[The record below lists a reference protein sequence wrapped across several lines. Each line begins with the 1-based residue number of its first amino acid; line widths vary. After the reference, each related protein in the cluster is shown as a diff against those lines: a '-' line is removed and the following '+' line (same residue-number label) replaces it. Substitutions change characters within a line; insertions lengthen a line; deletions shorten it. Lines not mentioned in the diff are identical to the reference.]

1 MKEYIALDC
10 HKQYSLAERFDAAS
24 GRVVQDRI
32 EHRRGAIADYLRSW
46 AAGSPVA
53 VEATG
58 NWYWI
63 VQEIEQAGGSP
74 RLVHPRK
81 AKLMMGLI
89 NKTDKLDVHGLNRLQ
104 QNGTLPCVWIPPGAL
119 RDLRELTRTRMVLTR
134 QRTRLKNRLSSTL
147 AKYGR
152 SLKGFSDP
160 YGAKAR
166 PALAAALGA
175 LPAQT
180 QFVSEQ
186 LLAQLDFIEG
196 QIGQQEARI
205 EELVRLTPAMQW
217 LRTLPGVGLILASVI
232 ALEVGEVGRF
242 ASAAHL
248 ASYAGTTPRVMASG
262 ERVRYGRLR
271 ADVNRYLKWAFI
283 EAANVVCL
291 HHLRQPQRHVSQLY
305 RRLRERKGHAKAIGA
320 VARHLAESAFHV
332 LSRQE
337 SYRDPAVRTVAPE
350 RCERETQ
357 HECP

>member
-10 HKQYSLAERFDAAS
+10 HKHYTLAERQDAAS
-24 GRVVQDRI
+24 GRVVQRRI
-32 EHRRGAIADYLRSW
+32 EHRRGAIADYLRPW
-46 AAGSPVA
+46 AAGNPVA
-53 VEATG
+53 LEATG

-104 QNGTLPCVWIPPGAL
+104 QTGTLPCVWIPPGPL

-134 QRTRLKNRLSSTL
+134 QRTRLKNRLGSTL

-152 SLKGFSDP
+152 SLSGFSDS

-166 PALAAALGA
+166 PALAQAIGA
-175 LPAQT
+175 LPMQT
-180 QFVSEQ
+180 RFVSEQ
-186 LLAQLDFIEG
+186 LLAQLDFIQQ
-196 QIGQQEARI
+196 QIAQQES
-205 EELVRLTPAMQW
+205 RLQALLEVTPAMRW
-217 LRTLPGVGLILASVI
+217 LMTLPGVGLILAAVI
-232 ALEVGEVGRF
+232 ALDVGEVGRF
-242 ASAAHL
+242 ARAEHL

-262 ERVRYGRLR
+262 DRVRYGGLR

-283 EAANVVCL
+283 EAANVICL
-291 HHLRQPQRHVSQLY
+291 HHTRQPQRHVSQLY
-305 RRLRERKGHAKAIGA
+305 RRLKQRKGHATAIGA

-337 SYRDPAVRTVAPE
+337 AYRDPAARTVAPE
-350 RCERETQ
+350 RCERETH
-357 HECP
+357 HECS